1 MESLKRNGI
10 VALLLLA
17 GVLFWYPGLAQ
28 EQEASE
34 PPASEA
40 ASETD
45 EAAETV
51 AADESVEE
59 IIVVAPRPGA
69 RRDMPREYEDPMR
82 ARLLRELYES
92 RRDQAELARMAAEA
106 EENEG
111 RVRFGYDPSRDRD
124 DLEEEMLTPQRETT
138 RPATIFSIEF

>member
-10 VALLLLA
+10 TALLLLA
-17 GVLFWYPGLAQ
+17 GVLLSHPGLAQ

-34 PPASEA
+34 PPASDA

-45 EAAETV
+45 DATDTADEA
-51 AADESVEE
+51 ESVEE
-59 IIVVAPRPGA
+59 IIVVAPRPGT
-69 RRDMPREYEDPMR
+69 RLDVPREYEDPMR

-106 EENEG
+106 EESDG
-111 RVRFGYDPSRDRD
+111 RVRFGYDPSRDRE
-124 DLEEEMLTPQRETT
+124 DLEDEMLTPQRETT